1 MHGLQ
6 RWSCVELLS
15 LLYPSTPATHTIH
28 SWATWL
34 WVCLIGT
41 ESVGYRHRSRRLF
54 AASCAFQRLMGSW
67 TCVGNYCYAELLIIY
82 SGVFTLVLCTTK
94 QSMMVALWTAWG
106 DPTVMDLGWGPGGWC
121 RLGETP
127 ATGSLLRSN
136 MCSTSRRV
144 CSHCNL
150 FTLTVAA
157 GYGVAVQLIVVGVH
171 AAEGPKV
178 YLSGCATGHS
188 FWKSDFKWDVLL
200 NQISWQKKYMAMYH
214 WCYFKLL
221 QCQLTSQTNDY
232 WLLYCRKSLL
242 MWTFLNLVKPDTWT
256 YETTVKNVNHFF

>member
-106 DPTVMDLGWGPGGWC
+106 DPTVMDSGWGPGGWC

-188 FWKSDFKWDVLL
+188 FWKSDLKWDVLL

-256 YETTVKNVNHFF
+256 YETTVKNVNNLF